1 MLANYSKIVR
11 RAGALTAIAAAI
23 MVAVSAALVGVK
35 GLIGALI
42 AVAIVAVFFGI
53 SILVVGRAARVSPQ
67 AMMVAAL
74 ASYLVK
80 IVGLA
85 VIVSRLNG
93 TTAFSTKTLGF
104 VAIGCILV
112 WTGAQAVTAMKLK
125 MLYVEPVST
134 SPAPTNTAPTNTAPT
149 NTAPANT
156 APASTKPA
164 SPATATP
171 EPEQHAAQRG
181 E

>member
-11 RAGALTAIAAAI
+11 RAGALTAVAAAI

-42 AVAIVAVFFGI
+42 GVAIVAVFFGI

-112 WTGAQAVTAMKLK
+112 WTGAQAVTAMKMK
-125 MLYVEPVST
+125 MLYVEPDSASPT
-134 SPAPTNTAPTNTAPT
+134 SASPAS
-149 NTAPANT
+149 
-156 APASTKPA
+156 ASTASASAKPA
-164 SPATATP
+164 SAKPADTEPAEP
-171 EPEQHAAQRG
+171 EPHAARRG